1 MPKRGER
8 LPWRIEYAYP
18 PSERAPDG
26 VRGVEVRRTVDDAA
40 TLADDLAAR
49 GASGRIVNRD
59 TCETLAHFS
68 AKPKDDDD

>member
-1 MPKRGER
+1 VPKRGER

-18 PSERAPDG
+18 PSDRAPDG
-26 VRGVEVRRTVDDAA
+26 VKGVEVRRSLDEAA
-40 TLADDLAAR
+40 MVADDLATR

-59 TCETLAHFS
+59 TCETLATFS